1 MFKNMDQILKQ
12 AQVMQEKLKQQLGD
26 MSVEGSSG
34 GGMVTVQM
42 NGNKV
47 ITSFTIATSIA
58 TTATMPRL
66 GTTCLAHSTM
76 AHQRQPPGCVR
87 INRVSAAEEN
97 TRQRPRPRKQTA

>member
-26 MSVEGSSG
+26 MTVEGSSG

-47 ITSFTIATSIA
+47 ITSFTIDPEVVNKDDVEMLQDLI
-58 TTATMPRL
+58 TAAVNETARKVDEE
-66 GTTCLAHSTM
+66 T
-76 AHQRQPPGCVR
+76 QRQLGNMAGGLKIPGLF
-87 INRVSAAEEN
+87 
-97 TRQRPRPRKQTA
+97 

>member
-12 AQVMQEKLKQQLGD
+12 AQAMQEKLKQQLGE

-47 ITSFTIATSIA
+47 ITGLTIDPEVVSQDDVEMLQDLI
-58 TTATMPRL
+58 TAAVNETARKVDEE
-66 GTTCLAHSTM
+66 T
-76 AHQRQPPGCVR
+76 QRQLGSMTGGLKIPGLF
-87 INRVSAAEEN
+87 
-97 TRQRPRPRKQTA
+97 